1 MNHHS
6 SPPKFRHVADEF
18 SVMVATP
25 YISSFESARYFRGCR
40 YHWMIC
46 SVENPDEL
54 VSWGYAPTLAFAK
67 TAADS

>member
-1 MNHHS
+1 MSRLS
-6 SPPKFRHVADEF
+6 SHKLSRHVADE
-18 SVMVATP
+18 SVVATS